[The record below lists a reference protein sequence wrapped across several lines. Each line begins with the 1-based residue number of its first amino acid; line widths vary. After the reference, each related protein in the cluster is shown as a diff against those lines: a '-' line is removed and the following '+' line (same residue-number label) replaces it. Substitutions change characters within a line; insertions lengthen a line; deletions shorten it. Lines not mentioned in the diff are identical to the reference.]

1 MNDISYNCLIVDD
14 EPIAIRVI
22 KNHLSGFKN
31 LQLAG
36 ECSNAIEAI
45 EILAQTKIDLI
56 FLDIQMPE
64 ITGVEFLKNLDQHP
78 KVIFTTA
85 YRDYAIEAF
94 ELDVVDYLLKP
105 ISLPRFT
112 KAITR
117 FYSRMNNSTD
127 HITQLKS
134 AQTIPDY
141 IFLKSDKK
149 QHKVLYSDILFFESF
164 GDYLNAYTKNGKI
177 TIKERI
183 SHLEKLLPEYQF
195 LRVHRG
201 YIISLSKISAIL
213 PGMIE
218 IEQHKIPIG
227 RSYKQEVDHL
237 TK

>member
-1 MNDISYNCLIVDD
+1 
-14 EPIAIRVI
+14 
-22 KNHLSGFKN
+22 
-31 LQLAG
+31 
-36 ECSNAIEAI
+36 
-45 EILAQTKIDLI
+45 
-56 FLDIQMPE
+56 MPE
-64 ITGVEFLKNLDQHP
+64 ITGVEFLKNLDQRP

-105 ISLPRFT
+105 ISLLRFT

-117 FYSRMNNSTD
+117 FYSRINSSED
-127 HITQLKS
+127 HVAQIKSTQPT
-134 AQTIPDY
+134 QDY

-149 QHKVLYSDILFFESF
+149 HHKVPFSDILFFESF
-164 GDYLNAYTKNGKI
+164 GDYLNAYTINGKV
-177 TIKERI
+177 TIKGRI
-183 SHLEKLLPEYQF
+183 SHLENQLPHQQF

-218 IEQHKIPIG
+218 IDQHKIPIG
-227 RSYKQEVDHL
+227 RSYKQEVDQL